1 MSKTNRIKRKTT
13 GFDIVYRVV
22 TAIMAIAVFPL
33 AYFQKIVFIVIMHE
47 DISALVD
54 KITNAESS
62 DPGGTYIEWAIAD
75 VFNTSSTLHSLINN
89 SDGAITFNSVWENQY
104 LRAVLFSAIFFAL
117 TLILA
122 LVILGFAIF
131 SNKVKAII
139 GLSSGGI
146 LCMLASW
153 ISFSNF
159 FSNPITN
166 DIVPLGEA
174 LNIKGVIINLL
185 LGLVDVTTI
194 KLEGAFFSVFFLM
207 LGILIWSV
215 SVLVV
220 NNSEEKE
227 KAMKTAA
234 HKN

>member
-174 LNIKGVIINLL
+174 LNIKGVIVNLL

>member
-13 GFDIVYRVV
+13 GFDIFYRVV